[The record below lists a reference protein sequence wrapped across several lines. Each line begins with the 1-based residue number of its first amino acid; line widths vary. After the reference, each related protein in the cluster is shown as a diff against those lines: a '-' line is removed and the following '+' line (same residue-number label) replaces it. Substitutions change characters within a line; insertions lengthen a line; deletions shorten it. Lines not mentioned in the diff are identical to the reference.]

1 MNEKIEFRFRGIE
14 VSDNLF
20 LVVILNWHIPQYKI
34 TEPSDN
40 TEYLEIYN
48 KIHRYVVTEKQDR
61 KSVV

>member
-20 LVVILNWHIPQYKI
+20 FVVILNWHIPQYKI

-40 TEYLEIYN
+40 TEYLIRF
-48 KIHRYVVTEKQDR
+48 IDMW
-61 KSVV
+61 